1 MRTILNFKRSLLS
14 PIPPQPSNV
23 IIRTFEPGL
32 DNEEWLA
39 LNNKIFAHHPDQG
52 NWAMADLENR
62 MKELWFDAEGFF
74 LATENFD
81 GAGKT
86 MVGFCWTKIHHDFTN
101 KDPIGE
107 LYVLGVDPDAHGKGL
122 GKALALAGL
131 HYLAGKGLKES
142 MLYVDADNVQG
153 RALYSS
159 LGFN

>member
-1 MRTILNFKRSLLS
+1 MRTILNFKRSLLE
-14 PIPPQPSNV
+14 PIATQPTDAL
-23 IIRTFEPGL
+23 IQTFQPGL
-32 DNEEWLA
+32 DRDEWLE

-62 MKELWFDAEGFF
+62 MKEPWFDPEGFF
-74 LATENFD
+74 LAIENVEGHD
-81 GAGKT
+81 KKI
-86 MVGFCWTKIHHDFTN
+86 VGFCWTKIHHDFTN

-131 HYLAGKGLKES
+131 HYLASKGLKES
-142 MLYVDADNVQG
+142 MLYVDADNTQG

-159 LGFN
+159 LGFK